1 MYEDM
6 RCTRIRYVRIARAT
20 WYTLHSAQVWSA
32 NGPNLGTCLTPEVPP
47 AALLS
52 NAELVNAP
60 WP

>member
-1 MYEDM
+1 MHMQLQTLDM
-6 RCTRIRYVRIARAT
+6 MRTIQKIQTSER
-20 WYTLHSAQVWSA
+20 AQVWSA
-32 NGPNLGTCLTPEVPP
+32 NGPNLGTCLTPEVPS